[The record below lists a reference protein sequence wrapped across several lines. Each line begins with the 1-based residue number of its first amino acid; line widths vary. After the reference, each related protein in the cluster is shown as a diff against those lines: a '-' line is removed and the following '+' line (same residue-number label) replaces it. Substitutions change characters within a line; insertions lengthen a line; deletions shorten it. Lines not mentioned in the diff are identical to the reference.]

1 MESVLNWF
9 GQSSSNN
16 NKIHKSKTNYSSG
29 IITDDDDDLFLKA
42 LRERTGYY
50 NPEREECYSDDV
62 IYAIQGIYI
71 LSVVLWIIFIWWS
84 ELYLLGDWLI
94 WFFIIIPPIMYLI
107 GYSNACNLTFESEDD
122 VLGANYLSFGFLIT
136 IILINWNTP
145 LQLEDKNSFLK
156 LLIVAFVLIML
167 SMIDIWVTRR
177 QLSIVRHIRTS
188 LQTAALV
195 ILSMSLYVYYRH
207 LKV

>member
-1 MESVLNWF
+1 
-9 GQSSSNN
+9 
-16 NKIHKSKTNYSSG
+16 
-29 IITDDDDDLFLKA
+29 
-42 LRERTGYY
+42 
-50 NPEREECYSDDV
+50 
-62 IYAIQGIYI
+62 
-71 LSVVLWIIFIWWS
+71 
-84 ELYLLGDWLI
+84 
-94 WFFIIIPPIMYLI
+94 MYLI